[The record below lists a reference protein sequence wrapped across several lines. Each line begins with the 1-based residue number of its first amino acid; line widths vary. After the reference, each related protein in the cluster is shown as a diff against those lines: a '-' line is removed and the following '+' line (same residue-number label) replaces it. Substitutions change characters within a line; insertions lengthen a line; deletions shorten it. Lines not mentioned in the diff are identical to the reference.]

1 MSTINV
7 LETNVLH
14 ASDVIYWLDGSTAD
28 TTANML
34 RVNVPLELQFT
45 TRPGDLKTVNS
56 VGKTALLRRP
66 ATDMIEGVATLAQKA
81 KPPAVPF
88 ALAGT
93 VSDPSGRFI
102 PRAFAITAGNA
113 AGHALVLYPSP
124 AGVRFSPAGGL
135 IGNLRF
141 NGSGNAAAW
150 AMLTLTVTT
159 ALGATLVFRGQAN
172 GNGDFMLP
180 LNRLPPLPEG
190 IADYAATLE
199 ISALAAATVTTPL
212 DPADL
217 LAVDV
222 GSLGAATD
230 PPAALSFSN
239 PIGLNVVPGEI
250 RVIRSAS
257 RDHVAVQ
264 SS

>member
-1 MSTINV
+1 MNAINV

-34 RVNVPLELQFT
+34 RVNVPLELHFT
-45 TRPGDLKTVNS
+45 TRPGDLKIVNS

-66 ATDMIEGVATLAQKA
+66 ATDMIDGAATPAQKE
-81 KPPAVPF
+81 KPPEPPF

-93 VSDPSGRFI
+93 VSDPSGRYI
-102 PRAFAITAGNA
+102 PRAFALTAGNA
-113 AGHALVLYPSP
+113 TGHALVLYPSP
-124 AGVRFSPAGGL
+124 TGVRFSPAGGL

-159 ALGATLVFRGQAN
+159 ALGATLIFRGQAN

-190 IADYAATLE
+190 IADYAATLAV
-199 ISALAAATVTTPL
+199 SALTTATANVPVE
-212 DPADL
+212 PADL
-217 LAVDV
+217 LAMDL

-230 PPAALSFSN
+230 PPASLSFSN